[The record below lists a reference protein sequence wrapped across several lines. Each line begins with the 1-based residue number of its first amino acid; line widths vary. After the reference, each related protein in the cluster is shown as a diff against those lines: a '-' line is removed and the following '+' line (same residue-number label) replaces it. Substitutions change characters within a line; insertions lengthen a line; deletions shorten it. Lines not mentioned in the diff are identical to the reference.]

1 MITISCLDL
10 FQSPRNLL
18 WLLSTT
24 VLIIITILLLMCIL
38 HCHSG
43 SNIHPFNNPLFL
55 LPLLLLLLL
64 LLPRLPLPLLLLLP
78 LPLFLP
84 LLFLLPR
91 PLLLFLPHFRYDI
104 NEMSDKEYEDFIKI
118 EFRPNPTRGTQHSSL
133 QLCSLLLFCSYF
145 LIFLLSLLLSSTFL
159 SSTVNMHHCHKSNP
173 KY

>member
-55 LPLLLLLLL
+55 
-64 LLPRLPLPLLLLLP
+64 LPLLLLLP